1 MKKEV
6 IIAIVF
12 GVGLGLTVAFFM
24 VRQIRTMEM
33 GSGSQIKTNTGKVKL
48 SNILQSAQNLEIVSP
63 ASDAVVDQSTIQI
76 KGKGEPGSLMVIQ
89 SVAKEIVEKQ
99 KKSEF
104 SVTFPL
110 VAGENTIS
118 ITMYPQDKTVR
129 TQTKV
134 IRVFNLSK

>member
-33 GSGSQIKTNTGKVKL
+33 GSGSQIKTNAGKVKL
-48 SNILQSAQNLEIVSP
+48 ANILQSAQNLEIVSP

-76 KGKGEPGSLMVIQ
+76 KGKGEPGSLLVIQ

-99 KKSEF
+99 KISEF
-104 SVTFPL
+104 SVTLPL
-110 VAGENTIS
+110 VAGENVIS

-129 TQTKV
+129 KQTKV

>member
-24 VRQIRTMEM
+24 VRQIRTMEL

-48 SNILQSAQNLEIVSP
+48 ANVLQNAQNLEIAAP
-63 ASDAVVDQSTIQI
+63 ASDAVVDQSSIQI
-76 KGKGEPGSLMVIQ
+76 KGKGEPGSLLVIQ
-89 SVAKEIVEKQ
+89 SVAKEAVEKL
-99 KKSEF
+99 KKAEF
-104 SVTFPL
+104 SVTVPL
-110 VAGENTIS
+110 IVGENIIS
-118 ITMYPQDKTVR
+118 ITMYPEDKTVR

>member
-24 VRQIRTMEM
+24 VRQIRTMEL
-33 GSGSQIKTNTGKVKL
+33 GSGSQIRTNTGKVKL
-48 SNILQSAQNLEIVSP
+48 ANVLQNAQNLEIAAP
-63 ASDAVVDQSTIQI
+63 ASDAVVDQSSIQI
-76 KGKGEPGSLMVIQ
+76 KGKGEPGSLLVIQ
-89 SVAKEIVEKQ
+89 SVAKEAVEKL
-99 KKSEF
+99 KKAEF
-104 SVTFPL
+104 SVTVPL
-110 VAGENTIS
+110 IVGENIIS
-118 ITMYPQDKTVR
+118 ITMYPEDKTVR

>member
-24 VRQIRTMEM
+24 VRQIRTMEL

-48 SNILQSAQNLEIVSP
+48 ANVLQNAQNLEIAAP
-63 ASDAVVDQSTIQI
+63 ASDAVVDQSSIQI
-76 KGKGEPGSLMVIQ
+76 KGKGEPGSLLVIQ
-89 SVAKEIVEKQ
+89 SVAKEAVEKL
-99 KKSEF
+99 KKAEF
-104 SVTFPL
+104 SLTVPL
-110 VAGENTIS
+110 IVGENIIS
-118 ITMYPQDKTVR
+118 ITMYPEDKTVR